1 MFRLTKWYL
10 DCVSDAGDVVIAHC
24 AAGRRGVLPLG
35 YSSLLVSPN
44 NGNAT
49 ERRSMRR
56 SAPPQRADGCVNWR
70 CNRLGIDGQW
80 RTRDE
85 PATRVLYETPEG
97 SVVWTCHSQG
107 DQASIHMWDGRRV
120 TGLGYVEELTLSIA
134 PWKLPLDEL
143 IWGRFISD
151 SDVVTWI
158 EWVGSHPLR
167 LVIHNGVEQRE
178 TTLSAGCVV
187 SEDEG
192 WSLTLEETR
201 SLRQGPLGETAFA
214 GTGLAKFLV
223 PARVRRS
230 REERILSRAKLR
242 RADESTV
249 WGWSIHERIRWE

>member
-97 SVVWTCHSQG
+97 SVVWTCHSQV
-107 DQASIHMWDGRRV
+107 DQASIHMWDGRR
-120 TGLGYVEELTLSIA
+120 
-134 PWKLPLDEL
+134 
-143 IWGRFISD
+143 
-151 SDVVTWI
+151 
-158 EWVGSHPLR
+158 
-167 LVIHNGVEQRE
+167 
-178 TTLSAGCVV
+178 
-187 SEDEG
+187 
-192 WSLTLEETR
+192 
-201 SLRQGPLGETAFA
+201 
-214 GTGLAKFLV
+214 GTGFGSV
-223 PARVRRS
+223 
-230 REERILSRAKLR
+230 E
-242 RADESTV
+242 
-249 WGWSIHERIRWE
+249 